1 MTYCPARD
9 RHISNTSNN
18 INSSN
23 INSNNSN
30 SSTKQLNSKI
40 SNISNSMIVAAEDL
54 QTPGRHRLRRPPVPV
69 RPTAVSKAAIR
80 TPC

>member
-1 MTYCPARD
+1 MTYCPAHGR
-9 RHISNTSNN
+9 RISNINSSSSNTSNN
-18 INSSN
+18 NSINS
-23 INSNNSN
+23 

-54 QTPGRHRLRRPPVPV
+54 QSPGRHLLRRPPVPA
-69 RPTAVSKAAIR
+69 RPTAVSKAATR

>member
-1 MTYCPARD
+1 MIYCPARD

-18 INSSN
+18 INSS
-23 INSNNSN
+23 NSNNSN

-54 QTPGRHRLRRPPVPV
+54 QTPGRHRLRRPPVPA
-69 RPTAVSKAAIR
+69 RPTVVSKAATR